1 MATGT
6 VNRFDDEKGFGFV
19 IRRADVRTP
28 NSN

>member
-6 VNRFDDEKGFGFV
+6 VNRFKDDKGSGFV
-19 IRRADVRTP
+19 IRRADVRAA